1 MCRVGFNIMP
11 VEGAGWSVL
20 RTYIGFHLVMSIPP
34 IIINAQHFILC
45 KFVYAGK
52 LLSKII

>member
-1 MCRVGFNIMP
+1 MCRVGFYIMP
-11 VEGAGWSVL
+11 VEGAGWPVL
-20 RTYIGFHLVMSIPP
+20 RTYIGFHLVMGILP

-45 KFVYAGK
+45 KFVHARM